1 MASGSVKTAI
11 LPVGGLGSRFL
22 PATKAMPKEMLTVV
36 DKPLVQYAV
45 DEARAA
51 GIENFI
57 FVTGRGKAAIEDHFD
72 HSFELEHTLADRGKN
87 STVENMRSI
96 MPEPGQIAYVRQ
108 QDPLGL
114 GHAIW
119 CARHMLRDE
128 AFAVLLPDIIID
140 PVAGGDGCLKQ
151 LVDAHDDFGGI
162 VLAVEEVP
170 RERVSSY
177 GIIDPGKTTGNRLE
191 IRGMVEKPSADEAP
205 SNLCITG
212 RYILSTEIFDFLDK
226 GVRGAGGEI
235 QLTDAIADNLGKMP
249 IHGVRFSGRR
259 FDCGSKE
266 GFVAANLHF
275 GLKHPEIA
283 EKVKLTATEI
293 MQQQG

>member
-1 MASGSVKTAI
+1 
-11 LPVGGLGSRFL
+11 
-22 PATKAMPKEMLTVV
+22 
-36 DKPLVQYAV
+36 
-45 DEARAA
+45 
-51 GIENFI
+51 
-57 FVTGRGKAAIEDHFD
+57 
-72 HSFELEHTLADRGKN
+72 
-87 STVENMRSI
+87 MRSI

-151 LVDAHDDFGGI
+151 LVDAHEDFGGI

-191 IRGMVEKPSADEAP
+191 IRGMVEKPSADDAP
-205 SNLCITG
+205 SNLCITCLLYTSPSP
-212 RYILSTEIFDFLDK
+212 RDATLS
-226 GVRGAGGEI
+226 R
-235 QLTDAIADNLGKMP
+235 MP
-249 IHGVRFSGRR
+249 S
-259 FDCGSKE
+259 S
-266 GFVAANLHF
+266 A
-275 GLKHPEIA
+275 
-283 EKVKLTATEI
+283 
-293 MQQQG
+293 

>member
-1 MASGSVKTAI
+1 MRPS
-11 LPVGGLGSRFL
+11 
-22 PATKAMPKEMLTVV
+22 
-36 DKPLVQYAV
+36 PL
-45 DEARAA
+45 
-51 GIENFI
+51 
-57 FVTGRGKAAIEDHFD
+57 
-72 HSFELEHTLADRGKN
+72 
-87 STVENMRSI
+87 
-96 MPEPGQIAYVRQ
+96 
-108 QDPLGL
+108 
-114 GHAIW
+114 
-119 CARHMLRDE
+119 
-128 AFAVLLPDIIID
+128 LLPDIIID

-249 IHGVRFSGRR
+249 IHGVRFPAAALIAVRKKASSPPICTSGSSTRKSPKR
-259 FDCGSKE
+259 SSGPRPRSCSSRADLP
-266 GFVAANLHF
+266 A
-275 GLKHPEIA
+275 PRP
-283 EKVKLTATEI
+283 
-293 MQQQG
+293 

>member
-1 MASGSVKTAI
+1 
-11 LPVGGLGSRFL
+11 
-22 PATKAMPKEMLTVV
+22 
-36 DKPLVQYAV
+36 
-45 DEARAA
+45 
-51 GIENFI
+51 
-57 FVTGRGKAAIEDHFD
+57 
-72 HSFELEHTLADRGKN
+72 
-87 STVENMRSI
+87 
-96 MPEPGQIAYVRQ
+96 
-108 QDPLGL
+108 
-114 GHAIW
+114 
-119 CARHMLRDE
+119 
-128 AFAVLLPDIIID
+128 
-140 PVAGGDGCLKQ
+140 LKQ

-177 GIIDPGKTTGNRLE
+177 GIIDPGETTGNRLE

-283 EKVKLTATEI
+283 DKVKRTATEI